1 MRFLS
6 FVLLSLSLFFFA
18 CGGNRTDTS
27 GSVLVSDI
35 TLAENAVS
43 SSPWSSEPVIDASTS
58 QKTAANINIQE
69 VLTTVVSEDE
79 DSEKKSRTRTI
90 SINKI
95 VTGSKGGTAAITG
108 TRVITTTPPNIFPKT
123 IETEGTVEFDG
134 YDSNEFSI
142 HGTSQ
147 YSGTKTITSIGNFT
161 RNFTSHGGY
170 SYKSSEGVVSF
181 TTQMDVSITCVDGVR
196 TGTFT
201 FTVNGETVTGVL
213 PVRTID
219 IVSELNT
226 ENFAS
231 SVDSITTNSLT
242 ASQKSNYVSEIQS
255 LITSV
260 ISEEDSNNKKERT
273 RTVTINRDAVGP
285 RGGSASVTG
294 TRIVTTTPDQI
305 YPITTATEATINF
318 NSYKNADFTLLG
330 ETQYSGN
337 TTITSAR
344 NFQTIFTTQGT
355 FSYTNENGTFSF
367 TTQMDVTLNG
377 ADGVYFGTYKYVID
391 GQTISGS
398 F

>member
-27 GSVLVSDI
+27 GSVLISDG

-43 SSPWSSEPVIDASTS
+43 SSPWSSEPVIDASTN

-79 DSEKKSRTRTI
+79 DSEKKSRTRSI
-90 SINKI
+90 SINNV
-95 VTGSKGGTAAITG
+95 VTGSKGGTATITG

-123 IETEGTVEFDG
+123 IETEGTVVFDG
-134 YDSNEFSI
+134 YYDDEFSL
-142 HGTSQ
+142 HGTSE
-147 YSGTKTITSIGNFT
+147 YSGTKIVTSIGNFT

-181 TTQMDVSITCVDGVR
+181 TTQMDVSITCVDGFR

-201 FTVNGETVTGVL
+201 FTVNGETITGTL

-219 IVSELNT
+219 IASELYST
-226 ENFAS
+226 SSSS
-231 SVDSITTNSLT
+231 SVDSNTTSSLT
-242 ASQKSNYVSEIQS
+242 TSQKSNYVSEIQS

-260 ISEEDSNNKKERT
+260 ISEEDSNSKKERT
-273 RTVTINRDAVGP
+273 RTVTINRETAGP
-285 RGGSASVTG
+285 RGGTASVTG

-318 NSYKNADFTLLG
+318 NSFKNSDFSLLG

-344 NFQTIFTTQGT
+344 NFQTVFITQGT

-377 ADGVYFGTYKYVID
+377 ADGVYSGTYKYVIN
-391 GQTISGS
+391 GQTINGS